1 MFDSSTPLSVTFKD
15 AKKFD
20 VQNPIIGNIINQ
32 VNANQIGEKE
42 FFAKAEDEKIR
53 RRLEALRRQ
62 DDKDGSGGG
71 GTDGQPPPPPL
82 PPQRLPSP
90 PIFSPPIS
98 LPTLD
103 DLFDGEGRFIG
114 TRSLNDVRNDLW
126 DGAKFE
132 TDYSNPLTSLTGKT
146 ENTIEIMP
154 KVKEK
159 TKPEEITFS
168 DELPKLFPEA
178 NEKVAGQEEKIN
190 DLPLNNL
197 EEIFSKIDKGEIPKE
212 LKFFVGGLNNEFENR
227 ISSNDFLDF
236 LQSECW
242 NLMHARLPGVTEIH
256 VGQVKSRTSMPDWV
270 NQLIYYVSPCF
281 M

>member
-1 MFDSSTPLSVTFKD
+1 MLGTSNYGQIIQENINAVVTDVKFNDSLARHVLDEKNKGMFDSSTPLSVTFKD

-20 VQNPIIGNIINQ
+20 VQNPVIGNIINQ
-32 VNANQIGEKE
+32 VNANQIGEKGVKE
-42 FFAKAEDEKIR
+42 LFAKAEDEKIR

-71 GTDGQPPPPPL
+71 GSDGQPPPPPL

-90 PIFSPPIS
+90 PIFSPPRS

-103 DLFDGEGRFIG
+103 DLFDGEGRFFG

-126 DGAKFE
+126 DDAKFE
-132 TDYSNPLTSLTGKT
+132 TDYSNPLMSLTDKT
-146 ENTIEIMP
+146 ENTIEIIP

-178 NEKVAGQEEKIN
+178 NEKIAEQEEKIN

-212 LKFFVGGLNNEFENR
+212 LKFFVGGL
-227 ISSNDFLDF
+227 
-236 LQSECW
+236 
-242 NLMHARLPGVTEIH
+242 
-256 VGQVKSRTSMPDWV
+256 
-270 NQLIYYVSPCF
+270 
-281 M
+281 